1 MSEGEFILVEGA
13 RQNNLKGLDLKL
25 PLNRFIVVTG
35 VSGSGKSSLAF
46 DTLYAEGQRRY
57 VETFSPYARQFLDR
71 MDKPR
76 VDRIVGIPPAVAI
89 DQTNPVRTSRST
101 VGTMTE
107 LCDHIKLLYARA
119 ATLHCRGCGKPVRRD
134 NADTIWPTLTQQAG
148 KQEVLVT
155 FPCPVPKSFKA
166 EEARDV
172 LAKQGF
178 QRALIAGEVVR
189 LDEDPRAIKTGTT
202 LDVIADRVRIEPP
215 SRARVV
221 EALEIALKY
230 GKGRVQVRTLNSQL
244 STLNFSADLHCPDC
258 DIHYRDPSP
267 NLFSFNSPL
276 GACDKCRGFGRTIEI
291 DYDRVVPN
299 PALTLAG
306 GAIKIWQSESYREC
320 QDDMMEFAPRAGC
333 PTDAPWEKL
342 PEKWKRWVIDGEGR
356 WEDRK
361 WYGLKRF
368 FAWLETKTY
377 KMHVRVLLS
386 RYRAYVPCPDCG
398 GARLK
403 SDALCWRIGRDVAL
417 SECGRGLSAPTVS
430 EASVAANVGALRP
443 LPHSGGL
450 AIHELYALPIS
461 RTLAFFESLRFPGA
475 LDKAT
480 ELLLG
485 EIRTR
490 LRYLNDAGL
499 GYLTLDRQSRTLS
512 GGEVQRVNLTT
523 ALGTSLVN
531 TLFVLDEPSIG
542 LHPRDIGRL
551 TGVLHGLR
559 DKGNTLLVVEHDPDL
574 IRAADRVLDLGP
586 GPGEHGGQLVFEGKF
601 GDLCK
606 SARSL
611 TGQYFSGKKRVALSR
626 QRWLVVKDAG
636 SARVSR
642 ATVGVPP
649 TVRSGAASTR
659 KSCARGVSGETPD
672 TGTRDACVPRPQT
685 DWLRVCGASEHNLK
699 NIDVG
704 FPLNRLT
711 VLTGVSGSGKSTL
724 LHDVLYRALCKL
736 KRHPDETA
744 GAHRAIE
751 GYEQV
756 GDVVLVDQ
764 APIGRTPRANP
775 ATYTGAFD
783 EIRKLFAATPDAIA
797 QGFTASTFSFNS
809 EVGRCPV
816 CEGTGFEHVEMQ
828 FLSDVFLRCPECDGK
843 RYRPP
848 ILAIRYN
855 GRNIPGVLD
864 LTVNEAVEF
873 FGLAQRR
880 EGAKKELGGVAAS
893 RETLRRQLE
902 PLREVGLGYVKLGQ
916 PITTLSGGESQR
928 LKLAGHL
935 AEAKAEKT
943 SFLFDEPTTGLHLDD
958 IQTLL
963 SAFERLLERGHSLIV
978 IEHHLDVIRNADWVI
993 DLGPEGGDEGGRVV
1007 VEGTPEQV
1015 MACKASHTGMALRGA
1030 CSGGLRPP
1038 AVRVENRRPQTAA
1051 TGNGS
1056 IEIVRARE
1064 HNLRDLSVSIPR
1076 DRFTVITGV
1085 SGSGKSTLAFD
1096 LLFNEGQRRY
1106 LETLNAYARQFIEPA
1121 ARPDVDLV
1129 TGVPPTV
1136 AIEQR
1141 TSRGGRKSTVA
1152 TVTETYH
1159 FLRLLFAKLGT
1170 QFCPDCNVAI
1180 EPQTV
1185 DAVVAAIAKG
1195 WRGRQI
1201 ELLAPRVRARKG
1213 FYLDLA
1219 EWAARK
1225 GIVQLRVDGGCL
1237 PSADFPRLDRFKE
1250 HDIDLVI
1257 ARPVV
1262 SGANRRLTQLVEQ
1275 ALEFGNGTLLVAALR
1290 RKDVIFS
1297 TRRACPKCSRS
1308 FEELDPRLF
1317 SFNSR
1322 HGWCPTCC
1330 GFGRMWEGPQRPDS
1344 DMDGEGRGAEAPPT
1358 FENEEPCPTC
1368 NGARLNPVARAVRL
1382 RGNDIA
1388 CLTAMPASEF
1398 HRYLDGFRLGGRVRE
1413 IARDIIAEMRSR
1425 LEFLELVG
1433 LGYLSLDRSA
1443 TTLSGGEAQRI
1454 RLAAQLGSNLRG
1466 VCYILDEPTIGL
1478 HPRDNAMLLGT
1489 LRKLREKGN
1498 TVVVVEH
1505 DETTIRSADHL
1516 IDLGPG
1522 AGIHGGKL
1530 VAAGTPKEVV
1540 RAPASVTGKFLREP
1554 MKHPTRPRRGE
1565 GEKFVEVHGA
1575 TLHNLKKL
1583 AVKFPLGRF
1592 TAVTGVSGS
1601 GKSTLVRDVLLHGAK
1616 KFVVA
1621 RFTARSGGYANADK
1635 RAVNRA
1641 TTNQVILPP
1650 DIRRVLEVDQTPI
1663 GKTPRSCPATYVG
1676 FYDDIRR
1683 LFAQVPEAKM
1693 RGYGPERFSFNV
1705 PTQRGGGHCET
1716 CEGQGIKR
1724 IAMSFL
1730 PDVRVPCDECRGR
1743 RFTPET
1749 RDIRFK
1755 GKSIADVLAMSVEE
1769 ALEYFKAEPF
1779 LTRPLSLLH
1788 DVGLDYLTLGQQS
1801 PTLSGGE
1808 AQRIKLV
1815 TELAKPTQGR
1825 TLYILD
1831 EPTVGLHMADVARL
1845 IEVLHRLVD
1854 AGNTLV
1860 VIEHNLDI
1868 IAEADHIIDLGPEG
1882 GDAGGRV
1889 VALGAPEE
1897 IIRDGAKSHTARML
1911 KEFLKTHS

>member
-1 MSEGEFILVEGA
+1 MAESDFILVEGA
-13 RQNNLKGLDLKL
+13 RQNNLKGLNLRL

-134 NADTIWPTLTQQAG
+134 NAGTIWQTLTQQAA

-166 EEARDV
+166 EEARDL

-178 QRALIAGEVVR
+178 QRSLINGEVVR
-189 LDEDPRAIKTGTT
+189 LDENPRAIKPGTT
-202 LDVIADRVRIEPP
+202 LDVIADRVRIEST
-215 SRARVV
+215 SRPRAV
-221 EALEIALKY
+221 EALEIALKF
-230 GKGRVQVRTLNSQL
+230 GKGRVNVQSVATNHALRITHYALRF
-244 STLNFSADLHCPDC
+244 STDLHCPDC

-299 PALTLAG
+299 PALTLAC
-306 GAIKIWQSESYREC
+306 GAVKIWQSESYREC

-333 PTDAPWEKL
+333 PTDVPWEKL
-342 PEKWKRWVIDGEGR
+342 PEKWKRWVIDGEGS

-386 RYRAYVPCPDCG
+386 RYRAYVTCPDCR

-403 SDALCWRIGRDVAL
+403 SDALCWRIG
-417 SECGRGLSAPTVS
+417 GLP
-430 EASVAANVGALRP
+430 
-443 LPHSGGL
+443 
-450 AIHELYALPIS
+450 IHELYAQPIS
-461 RTLAFFESLRFPGA
+461 KSLAFFESLRFPGA

-480 ELLLG
+480 ELLLN

-490 LRYLNDAGL
+490 LRYLNDVGL

-551 TGVLHGLR
+551 TSVLHGLR

-586 GPGEHGGQLVFEGKF
+586 GPGEHGGRLVFEGTF
-601 GDLCK
+601 NDLCK
-606 SARSL
+606 SSRSL
-611 TGQYFSGKKRVALSR
+611 AGQYFSGKKRIALKR
-626 QRWLVVKDAG
+626 ERALVTTK
-636 SARVSR
+636 
-642 ATVGVPP
+642 
-649 TVRSGAASTR
+649 
-659 KSCARGVSGETPD
+659 TP
-672 TGTRDACVPRPQT
+672 RLWV
-685 DWLRVCGASEHNLK
+685 LGASEHNLK
-699 NIDVG
+699 DIDVG
-704 FPLNRLT
+704 FPLNRLV
-711 VLTGVSGSGKSTL
+711 VLAGVSGSGKSTL
-724 LHDVLYRALCKL
+724 VHDVLYRALCKL
-736 KRHPDETA
+736 KHHPDETP
-744 GAHRAIE
+744 GVHRAIE
-751 GYEQV
+751 GHEQV

-764 APIGRTPRANP
+764 TPIGRTPRANP

-848 ILAIRYN
+848 ILAIRYD
-855 GRNIPGVLD
+855 GRNIPDVLD

-873 FGLAQRR
+873 FAGEKSLLA
-880 EGAKKELGGVAAS
+880 K
-893 RETLRRQLE
+893 LE
-902 PLREVGLGYVKLGQ
+902 PLREVGLGYMKLGQ

-935 AEAKAEKT
+935 AEVKSEKT
-943 SFLFDEPTTGLHLDD
+943 LFLFDEPTTGLHLDD

-963 SAFERLLERGHSLIV
+963 TAFERLLERGHSLIV

-993 DLGPEGGDEGGRVV
+993 DLGPEGGDGGGRIV
-1007 VEGTPEQV
+1007 VEGTPKQV
-1015 MACKASHTGMALRGA
+1015 MACKTSHTGKALRQNVGGA
-1030 CSGGLRPP
+1030 SAPRLLRAQSKTGRGAEAPP
-1038 AVRVENRRPQTAA
+1038 TFQRS
-1051 TGNGS
+1051 GS

-1152 TVTETYH
+1152 TVTEIYH

-1225 GIVQLRVDGGCL
+1225 GIVQLRVDGGYL

-1275 ALEFGNGTLLVAALR
+1275 ALEFGNGTLLVAAPR
-1290 RKDVIFS
+1290 RKDVVFS
-1297 TRRACPKCSRS
+1297 TKRACPKCSRS

-1322 HGWCPTCC
+1322 HGWCTACY
-1330 GFGRMWEGPQRPDS
+1330 GFGLAMRGVDEEQTGEEAVWNAWWEG
-1344 DMDGEGRGAEAPPT
+1344 G
-1358 FENEEPCPTC
+1358 EEPCPTC

-1382 RGNDIA
+1382 RSSNIA
-1388 CLTAMPASEF
+1388 ELTAMPASEF
-1398 HRYLDGFRLGGRVRE
+1398 HRYLDGFKLAGRERE
-1413 IARDIIAEMRSR
+1413 IARDILGEMSSR
-1425 LEFLELVG
+1425 LAFLEQVG
-1433 LGYLSLDRSA
+1433 LGYLALDRSA
-1443 TTLSGGEAQRI
+1443 TTLSGGESQRI

-1478 HPRDNAMLLGT
+1478 HPRDDEMLLRT
-1489 LRKLREKGN
+1489 LKKLREKGN

-1505 DETTIRSADHL
+1505 DETTIRAAEHL

-1540 RAPASVTGKFLREP
+1540 RASASVTGKFLREP
-1554 MKHPTRPRRGE
+1554 MRHPTRPRRGE
-1565 GEKFVEVHGA
+1565 SKLFVEVRDA

-1592 TAVTGVSGS
+1592 TVVTGVSGS
-1601 GKSTLVRDVLLHGAK
+1601 GKSTLVRDVLLSGASFQLANHG
-1616 KFVVA
+1616 
-1621 RFTARSGGYANADK
+1621 
-1635 RAVNRA
+1635 
-1641 TTNQVILPP
+1641 Q
-1650 DIRRVLEVDQTPI
+1650 
-1663 GKTPRSCPATYVG
+1663 
-1676 FYDDIRR
+1676 
-1683 LFAQVPEAKM
+1683 
-1693 RGYGPERFSFNV
+1693 
-1705 PTQRGGGHCET
+1705 
-1716 CEGQGIKR
+1716 
-1724 IAMSFL
+1724 
-1730 PDVRVPCDECRGR
+1730 
-1743 RFTPET
+1743 
-1749 RDIRFK
+1749 
-1755 GKSIADVLAMSVEE
+1755 
-1769 ALEYFKAEPF
+1769 
-1779 LTRPLSLLH
+1779 
-1788 DVGLDYLTLGQQS
+1788 
-1801 PTLSGGE
+1801 
-1808 AQRIKLV
+1808 
-1815 TELAKPTQGR
+1815 
-1825 TLYILD
+1825 
-1831 EPTVGLHMADVARL
+1831 
-1845 IEVLHRLVD
+1845 
-1854 AGNTLV
+1854 
-1860 VIEHNLDI
+1860 
-1868 IAEADHIIDLGPEG
+1868 
-1882 GDAGGRV
+1882 
-1889 VALGAPEE
+1889 
-1897 IIRDGAKSHTARML
+1897 
-1911 KEFLKTHS
+1911 

>member
-1 MSEGEFILVEGA
+1 MSENDFILIEGA
-13 RQNNLKGLDLKL
+13 RQNNLKGLNLRL
-25 PLNRFIVVTG
+25 PLNRFTVVTG

-107 LCDHIKLLYARA
+107 LCDHVKLLYARA
-119 ATLHCRGCGKPVRRD
+119 GTLYCRGCGKPVRRD
-134 NADTIWPTLTQQAG
+134 NADTIWQTLAGQAG
-148 KQEVLVT
+148 GREVLVT
-155 FPCPVPKSFKA
+155 FPCPIPKSFKA
-166 EEARDV
+166 GEARDL

-189 LDEDPRAIKTGTT
+189 LDENPRAIKPGAT
-202 LDVIADRVRIEPP
+202 LDVVADRVRIEPS
-215 SRARVV
+215 SRARAV
-221 EALEIALKY
+221 EALDVALKY
-230 GKGRVQVRTLNSQL
+230 GKGRVQIRTLDSQL
-244 STLNFSADLHCPDC
+244 STLNFSSDLHCADC

-306 GAIKIWQSESYREC
+306 GAIKIWQSESYHEC
-320 QDDMMEFAPRAGC
+320 QDDLMEFAPRAGC
-333 PTDAPWEKL
+333 PTGVPWQKL
-342 PEKWKRWVIDGEGR
+342 PEKWKRWVIDGEGP

-361 WYGLKRF
+361 WYGLRRF
-368 FAWLETKTY
+368 FTWLETKTY

-386 RYRAYVPCPDCG
+386 RYRAYVPCPGCG

-403 SDALCWRIGRDVAL
+403 PDALGWRIGGHEKFQ
-417 SECGRGLSAPTVS
+417 S
-430 EASVAANVGALRP
+430 
-443 LPHSGGL
+443 L
-450 AIHELYALPIS
+450 AIHELYALSIS
-461 RTLAFFESLRFPGA
+461 RTLAFFEALRFPGA

-480 ELLLG
+480 EVLLG

-490 LRYLNDAGL
+490 LRYLNDVGL

-551 TGVLHGLR
+551 TSVLHGLR

-586 GPGEHGGQLVFEGKF
+586 GPGEHGGQMVFEGTF
-601 GDLCK
+601 DGLCK

-611 TGQYFSGKKRVALSR
+611 TGQYFSGRKRIALKR
-626 QRWLVVKDAG
+626 ERAPVDAG
-636 SARVSR
+636 
-642 ATVGVPP
+642 
-649 TVRSGAASTR
+649 
-659 KSCARGVSGETPD
+659 TP
-672 TGTRDACVPRPQT
+672 R
-685 DWLRVCGASEHNLK
+685 LRVLGATEHNLK
-699 NIDVG
+699 NLDAG
-704 FPLNRLT
+704 FPLNRLV
-711 VLTGVSGSGKSTL
+711 VLAGVSGSGKSTL
-724 LHDVLYRALCKL
+724 IHDVLFRALCKL
-736 KRHPDETA
+736 KHHPDEMA

-751 GYEQV
+751 GHEQI

-764 APIGRTPRANP
+764 TPIGRTPRANP
-775 ATYTGAFD
+775 ATYTCAFD

-797 QGFTASTFSFNS
+797 QGLTASTFSFNS

-848 ILAIRYN
+848 ILAIRYE
-855 GRNIPGVLD
+855 GRNIPAVLD
-864 LTVNEAVEF
+864 LTVSEAIGF
-873 FGLAQRR
+873 FAGKKSLLA
-880 EGAKKELGGVAAS
+880 K
-893 RETLRRQLE
+893 LE
-902 PLREVGLGYVKLGQ
+902 PLREVGLGYMKLGQ
-916 PITTLSGGESQR
+916 PVTTLSGGESQR
-928 LKLAGHL
+928 LKLAGYL
-935 AEAKAEKT
+935 AEVKSEKT
-943 SFLFDEPTTGLHLDD
+943 LFLFDEPTTGLHLDD

-963 SAFERLLERGHSLIV
+963 MAFERLLERGHSLVV
-978 IEHHLDVIRNADWVI
+978 IEHHLDVIRNADWVM
-993 DLGPEGGDEGGRVV
+993 DLGPEGGDEGGRIV
-1007 VEGTPEQV
+1007 VEGTPDQV
-1015 MACKASHTGMALRGA
+1015 MACKASHTGKALLGCRPGPRPGA
-1030 CSGGLRPP
+1030 VIAKPAASGTRP
-1038 AVRVENRRPQTAA
+1038 AVN
-1051 TGNGS
+1051 S
-1056 IEIVRARE
+1056 IQIVRARE

-1121 ARPDVDLV
+1121 SRPDVDLV
-1129 TGVPPTV
+1129 IGVPPTV

-1152 TVTETYH
+1152 TVTEIYH
-1159 FLRLLFAKLGT
+1159 FLRLLFSKLGT

-1185 DAVVAAIAKG
+1185 DAVVAAIAKDY
-1195 WRGRQI
+1195 RGQQVG
-1201 ELLAPRVRARKG
+1201 LLAPRVRARKG

-1225 GIVQLRVDGGCL
+1225 GIEQLRVDGGCL
-1237 PSADFPRLDRFKE
+1237 PSAGFPRLDRFKE
-1250 HDIDLVI
+1250 HDIDLII

-1262 SGANRRLTQLVEQ
+1262 TGANRRLTQLVEQ
-1275 ALEFGNGTLLVAALR
+1275 TLDFGNGTLVVAAPH
-1290 RKDVIFS
+1290 RKDVVFS
-1297 TRRACPKCSRS
+1297 TKRACPKCSRS

-1322 HGWCPTCC
+1322 HGWCPECF
-1330 GFGRMWEGPQRPDS
+1330 GFGLAMRGVDEEQTGEEAVWNAWWEG
-1344 DMDGEGRGAEAPPT
+1344 G
-1358 FENEEPCPTC
+1358 EEPCPEC
-1368 NGARLNPVARAVRL
+1368 GGARLNPVARAVRL
-1382 RGNDIA
+1382 RGNNIA
-1388 CLTAMPASEF
+1388 DLTAMPASGF
-1398 HRYLDGFRLGGRVRE
+1398 HHYLDGFKLAGRERE
-1413 IARDIIAEMRSR
+1413 IGRDMVAEMRSR
-1425 LEFLELVG
+1425 LAFLEEVG
-1433 LGYLSLDRSA
+1433 LGYLALDRSA
-1443 TTLSGGEAQRI
+1443 TTLSGGESQRI

-1478 HPRDNAMLLGT
+1478 HPRDDEMLLRT
-1489 LRKLREKGN
+1489 LGKLREKGN

-1505 DETTIRSADHL
+1505 DEATIRAADHL

-1522 AGIHGGKL
+1522 AGIHGGRL
-1530 VAAGTPKEVV
+1530 VAAGTPKEVI
-1540 RAPASVTGKFLREP
+1540 RTPGSVTGKCLREP
-1554 MKHPTRPRRGE
+1554 MLHPTRPRRGE
-1565 GEKFVEVHGA
+1565 VGKFVEVHGA
-1575 TLHNLKKL
+1575 TLHNLKNL
-1583 AVKFPLGRF
+1583 TAKFPLGRF
-1592 TAVTGVSGS
+1592 TVVTGVSGS
-1601 GKSTLVRDVLLHGAK
+1601 GKSTLVRDVLLHGAGSAVAGRRHGAERK
-1616 KFVVA
+1616 ENRVV
-1621 RFTARSGGYANADK
+1621 
-1635 RAVNRA
+1635 
-1641 TTNQVILPP
+1641 LPP
-1650 DIRRVLEVDQTPI
+1650 EIHRVLEVDQTPI

-1676 FYDDIRR
+1676 FYDDIRQ

-1705 PTQRGGGHCET
+1705 PTRRGGGRCEA

-1730 PDVRVPCDECRGR
+1730 PDVRVPCDECGGR

-1749 RDIRFK
+1749 QDIRFK
-1755 GKSIADVLAMSVEE
+1755 GRSIADVLAMSVEE

-1779 LTRPLSLLH
+1779 LVRPLSLLH

-1815 TELAKPTQGR
+1815 TELSKPTQGR

-1845 IEVLHRLVD
+1845 IEVLHHLVD

-1868 IAEADHIIDLGPEG
+1868 MAEADHLMDLGPEG
-1882 GDAGGRV
+1882 GDAGGRMV
-1889 VALGAPEE
+1889 TQGTMDVIL
-1897 IIRDGAKSHTARML
+1897 RDGARSHTARIL
-1911 KEFLKTHS
+1911 KEFLKTHGR

>member
-1 MSEGEFILVEGA
+1 MSESDFILIEGA
-13 RQNNLKGLDLKL
+13 RQNNLKGLDLRL

-107 LCDHIKLLYARA
+107 LCDHVKLLYARA

-134 NADTIWPTLTQQAG
+134 NADSIWQTLTQQAS

-166 EEARDV
+166 EDARDL

-178 QRALIAGEVVR
+178 QRALIGNEVVR
-189 LDEDPRAIKTGTT
+189 LDEKPRAIKPGTT
-202 LDVIADRVRIEPP
+202 LDVVADRVRIEPP
-215 SRARVV
+215 SRARAV

-230 GKGRVQVRTLNSQL
+230 GKGRVQIRTLNSQL
-244 STLNFSADLHCPDC
+244 LTLNFSSDLHCPDC

-333 PTDAPWEKL
+333 PTGVPWEKL
-342 PEKWKRWVIDGEGR
+342 PEKWKRWVIDGEGP

-403 SDALCWRIGRDVAL
+403 SDALCWRIG
-417 SECGRGLSAPTVS
+417 GLP
-430 EASVAANVGALRP
+430 
-443 LPHSGGL
+443 
-450 AIHELYALPIS
+450 IHELYAQPIS
-461 RTLAFFESLRFPGA
+461 RSLAFFESLRFPGA

-480 ELLLG
+480 ELLLN

-490 LRYLNDAGL
+490 LRYLNNVGL

-531 TLFVLDEPSIG
+531 TLFVLDEPSVG

-586 GPGEHGGQLVFEGKF
+586 GPGEHGGQLVFEGTF
-601 GDLCK
+601 ADLCK
-606 SARSL
+606 SSRSL
-611 TGQYFSGKKRVALSR
+611 TGQYFSGKKRIALKR
-626 QRWLVVKDAG
+626 E
-636 SARVSR
+636 R
-642 ATVGVPP
+642 APVI
-649 TVRSGAASTR
+649 AN
-659 KSCARGVSGETPD
+659 TP
-672 TGTRDACVPRPQT
+672 R
-685 DWLRVCGASEHNLK
+685 LRVFGATEHNLK
-699 NIDVG
+699 DVDVG

-724 LHDVLYRALCKL
+724 VHDVLYRALCKL
-736 KRHPDETA
+736 KHHPDEMA

-751 GYEQV
+751 GHEQV

-764 APIGRTPRANP
+764 TPIGRTPRANP

-848 ILAIRYN
+848 ILAIRYE
-855 GRNIPGVLD
+855 GKNIPGVLD

-873 FGLAQRR
+873 FAGKNSLLA
-880 EGAKKELGGVAAS
+880 K
-893 RETLRRQLE
+893 LE
-902 PLREVGLGYVKLGQ
+902 PLREVGLGYMKLGQ

-928 LKLAGHL
+928 LKLASHL
-935 AEAKAEKT
+935 AEVKSEKT
-943 SFLFDEPTTGLHLDD
+943 LFLFDEPTTGLHLDD

-963 SAFERLLERGHSLIV
+963 MAFERLLERGHSLIV

-1007 VEGTPEQV
+1007 AEGTPEQV
-1015 MACKASHTGMALRGA
+1015 MACKASHTGRALRGL

-1038 AVRVENRRPQTAA
+1038 AVRAKGRRLETAA
-1051 TGNGS
+1051 TANNS

-1121 ARPDVDLV
+1121 TRPDVDLV

-1152 TVTETYH
+1152 TVTEIYH

-1185 DAVVAAIAKG
+1185 DAVVAAIAKDY
-1195 WRGRQI
+1195 RSQQV
-1201 ELLAPRVRARKG
+1201 ELLAPRIRARKG

-1219 EWAARK
+1219 EWAERK
-1225 GIVQLRVDGGCL
+1225 GIEQLRVDGGYL

-1257 ARPVV
+1257 ARPTV
-1262 SGANRRLTQLVEQ
+1262 SGANRRLTQLVERT
-1275 ALEFGNGTLLVAALR
+1275 LEFGNGTLQVAAPHQ
-1290 RKDVIFS
+1290 KDVVFS
-1297 TRRACPKCSRS
+1297 TKRACPKCSRS

-1322 HGWCPTCC
+1322 HGWCPTCY
-1330 GFGRMWEGPQRPDS
+1330 GFGLAMRGVDEEQTGEEAMWNAWWEG
-1344 DMDGEGRGAEAPPT
+1344 GEEA
-1358 FENEEPCPTC
+1358 CPTC
-1368 NGARLNPVARAVRL
+1368 DGARLNPVARSVRL
-1382 RGNDIA
+1382 RGNNIA
-1388 CLTAMPASEF
+1388 DLTAMPTSEF
-1398 HRYLDGFRLGGRVRE
+1398 HHYLDGFKLAGRERE
-1413 IARDIIAEMRSR
+1413 IGRDMVAEMRSR
-1425 LEFLELVG
+1425 LAFIEEVG
-1433 LGYLSLDRSA
+1433 LGYLALDRSA
-1443 TTLSGGEAQRI
+1443 TTLSGGESQRI

-1478 HPRDNAMLLGT
+1478 HPRDDEMLLRT
-1489 LRKLREKGN
+1489 LKKLREKGN

-1505 DETTIRSADHL
+1505 DEATIRAADHL

-1530 VAAGTPKEVV
+1530 VAAGTPKEVI
-1540 RAPASVTGKFLREP
+1540 RTPASVTGKFLREP
-1554 MKHPTRPRRGE
+1554 MKHPTWPRRGVA
-1565 GEKFVEVHGA
+1565 EKFVEVHGA

-1583 AVKFPLGRF
+1583 TVKFPLGRF
-1592 TAVTGVSGS
+1592 TVVTGVSGS
-1601 GKSTLVRDVLLHGAK
+1601 GKSTLVRDVLLSGASFQLANHGQSQAGSL
-1616 KFVVA
+1616 
-1621 RFTARSGGYANADK
+1621 RHNAVK
-1635 RAVNRA
+1635 
-1641 TTNQVILPP
+1641 LPP
-1650 DIRRVLEVDQTPI
+1650 EIRRVLEVDQTPI

-1705 PTQRGGGHCET
+1705 PTQRGGGRCET

-1730 PDVRVPCDECRGR
+1730 PDVRVPCDECGGR

-1749 RDIRFK
+1749 QDIRFK

-1779 LTRPLSLLH
+1779 LVRPLSLLH

-1868 IAEADHIIDLGPEG
+1868 IAEADHLIDLGPEG

-1897 IIRDGAKSHTARML
+1897 IIRDVEKGHTARIL
-1911 KEFLKTHS
+1911 KTFLKTHGR

>member
-1 MSEGEFILVEGA
+1 MSESEFILIEGA
-13 RQNNLKGLDLKL
+13 RQNNLKGLNLRL

-107 LCDHIKLLYARA
+107 LCDHAKLLYARA
-119 ATLHCRGCGKPVRRD
+119 ATLHCRGCSKPVRRD
-134 NADTIWPTLTQQAG
+134 NGDTIWQTLTQQAL

-166 EEARDV
+166 EEARDL

-178 QRALIAGEVVR
+178 QRVLINGQVVR
-189 LDEDPRAIKTGTT
+189 LDENPRAIKPGAT
-202 LDVIADRVRIEPP
+202 LDVIADRVRVEPS
-215 SRARVV
+215 SRARAI
-221 EALEIALKY
+221 EALEVALKF
-230 GKGRVQVRTLNSQL
+230 GKGRVQIRPASGASR
-244 STLNFSADLHCPDC
+244 STLNFSSDLHCPDC

-306 GAIKIWQSESYREC
+306 GAIKIWQSESYHEC
-320 QDDMMEFAPRAGC
+320 QDDMMKFAPRAGC
-333 PTDAPWEKL
+333 PTDVPWENL
-342 PEKWKRWVIDGEGR
+342 PEKWKRWVIDGEGS
-356 WEDRK
+356 WEDRQ

-386 RYRAYVPCPDCG
+386 RYRAYVPCHECG
-398 GARLK
+398 GSRLK
-403 SDALCWRIGRDVAL
+403 RDALCWRIG
-417 SECGRGLSAPTVS
+417 GLP
-430 EASVAANVGALRP
+430 
-443 LPHSGGL
+443 
-450 AIHELYALPIS
+450 IHELYAQPIS
-461 RTLAFFESLRFPGA
+461 KSLAFFERLRFAGA

-480 ELLLG
+480 ELLLN

-490 LRYLNDAGL
+490 LRYLNNVGL

-586 GPGEHGGQLVFEGKF
+586 GPGEHGGQLVFEGTF
-601 GDLCK
+601 GGLCK
-606 SARSL
+606 SPGSL
-611 TGQYFSGKKRVALSR
+611 TGQYFGGKKRIALKR
-626 QRWLVVKDAG
+626 E
-636 SARVSR
+636 R
-642 ATVGVPP
+642 ASVTDGQPRLW
-649 TVRSGAASTR
+649 VRGAA
-659 KSCARGVSGETPD
+659 
-672 TGTRDACVPRPQT
+672 
-685 DWLRVCGASEHNLK
+685 EHNLK
-699 NIDVG
+699 NIDAG
-704 FPLNRLT
+704 FPLNCLV

-724 LHDVLYRALCKL
+724 VHDVLYRALCKL
-736 KRHPDETA
+736 KHHPDEMP
-744 GAHRAIE
+744 GAHRAID
-751 GYEQV
+751 GHEQV

-764 APIGRTPRANP
+764 TPIGRTPRANP

-783 EIRKLFAATPDAIA
+783 EIRKLFAATPDAVA
-797 QGFTASTFSFNS
+797 QGFTGSTFSFNS

-855 GRNIPGVLD
+855 GKNIPDVLD
-864 LTVNEAVEF
+864 LTVDEAVEF
-873 FGLAQRR
+873 FAGEKTLLA
-880 EGAKKELGGVAAS
+880 K
-893 RETLRRQLE
+893 LE
-902 PLREVGLGYVKLGQ
+902 PLREVGLGYMKLGQ

-928 LKLAGHL
+928 LKLASHL
-935 AEAKAEKT
+935 AEVKLEKT
-943 SFLFDEPTTGLHLDD
+943 LFLFDEPTTGLHLDD

-963 SAFERLLERGHSLIV
+963 TAFERLLERGHSLIV

-993 DLGPEGGDEGGRVV
+993 DLGPEGGDEGGHIV

-1015 MACKASHTGMALRGA
+1015 MACKASHTGQALRQNAGGA
-1030 CSGGLRPP
+1030 SAPRLLQAQSKEGRGAEAPPTFKRSG
-1038 AVRVENRRPQTAA
+1038 A
-1051 TGNGS
+1051 

-1129 TGVPPTV
+1129 IGVPPTV

-1152 TVTETYH
+1152 TVTEIYH

-1170 QFCPDCNVAI
+1170 QFCPECNVAI

-1185 DAVVAAIAKG
+1185 DAVVAAIAKDY
-1195 WRGRQI
+1195 RGQQI

-1225 GIVQLRVDGGCL
+1225 GIEQLRVDGGYL

-1257 ARPVV
+1257 ARPTV
-1262 SGANRRLTQLVEQ
+1262 SGANRRLTQLVERT
-1275 ALEFGNGTLLVAALR
+1275 LEFGNGTLQVAAPH
-1290 RKDVIFS
+1290 RKDVVFS
-1297 TRRACPKCSRS
+1297 TKRACPKCSRS

-1322 HGWCPTCC
+1322 HGWCPACY
-1330 GFGRMWEGPQRPDS
+1330 GFGLAMRGVDEEQTGEEAVWNAWWEGGEEACPDC
-1344 DMDGEGRGAEAPPT
+1344 G
-1358 FENEEPCPTC
+1358 
-1368 NGARLNPVARAVRL
+1368 GARLNPVACAVRL
-1382 RGNDIA
+1382 RGKNIA
-1388 CLTAMPASEF
+1388 DLTAMPTSEF
-1398 HRYLDGFRLGGRVRE
+1398 HRYLDGFKLVGRERE
-1413 IARDIIAEMRSR
+1413 IARDMVAEMRSR
-1425 LEFLELVG
+1425 LAFVEEVG
-1433 LGYLSLDRSA
+1433 LGYLALDRSA
-1443 TTLSGGEAQRI
+1443 TTLSGGESQRI

-1478 HPRDNAMLLGT
+1478 HPRDDEMLLRT
-1489 LRKLREKGN
+1489 LKKLREKGN

-1505 DETTIRSADHL
+1505 DETTIRAADHL

-1530 VAAGTPKEVV
+1530 VAAGTPKEVIRV
-1540 RAPASVTGKFLREP
+1540 PASVTGRFLREP
-1554 MKHPTRPRRGE
+1554 MRHPTRTRRGD
-1565 GEKFVEVHGA
+1565 GKQFVEVRDA
-1575 TLHNLKKL
+1575 MLHNLKKL
-1583 AVKFPLGRF
+1583 TVKFPLGRF
-1592 TAVTGVSGS
+1592 TVVTGVSGS
-1601 GKSTLVRDVLLHGAK
+1601 GKSTLVRDVLLHGATDA
-1616 KFVVA
+1616 VGRVSSRRA
-1621 RFTARSGGYANADK
+1621 ASVTGAGAGDPAHSRRAN
-1635 RAVNRA
+1635 R
-1641 TTNQVILPP
+1641 VILPS
-1650 DIRRVLEVDQTPI
+1650 DIHRVLEVDQTPI

-1705 PTQRGGGHCET
+1705 PAARGGGRCDV

-1730 PDVRVPCDECRGR
+1730 PDVRVTCDECGGR

-1749 RDIRFK
+1749 LDVRFK
-1755 GKSIADVLAMSVEE
+1755 GKTIADVLAMSVEE

-1815 TELAKPTQGR
+1815 TELSKPTQGR

-1845 IEVLHRLVD
+1845 IEVMHRLVD

-1868 IAEADHIIDLGPEG
+1868 IAEADHLIDLGPEG

-1897 IIRDGAKSHTARML
+1897 ITRDGAHGHTARIL
-1911 KEFLKTHS
+1911 KAFLKTHGR

>member
-1 MSEGEFILVEGA
+1 MAESDFILVEGA
-13 RQNNLKGLDLKL
+13 RQNNLKGLNLRL

-71 MDKPR
+71 MDKPC

-134 NADTIWPTLTQQAG
+134 NADSIWQALTQQAAG
-148 KQEVLVT
+148 QEVLVT
-155 FPCPVPKSFKA
+155 FPCPIPKSFKS
-166 EEARDV
+166 EEARDL

-178 QRALIAGEVVR
+178 QRTLINGEVVR
-189 LDEDPRAIKTGTT
+189 LDENPRAIKPGTT
-202 LDVIADRVRIEPP
+202 LDVVADRVCIEPANRP
-215 SRARVV
+215 RAV
-221 EALEIALKY
+221 EALETALKF
-230 GKGRVQVRTLNSQL
+230 GKGRVNIQSVATNHGLRITHYALRF
-244 STLNFSADLHCPDC
+244 STDLHCPDC

-333 PTDAPWEKL
+333 PTDVPWEKL
-342 PEKWKRWVIDGEGR
+342 PEKWKRWVIDGEGS

-403 SDALCWRIGRDVAL
+403 PDALCWRIGD
-417 SECGRGLSAPTVS
+417 
-430 EASVAANVGALRP
+430 
-443 LPHSGGL
+443 LP
-450 AIHELYALPIS
+450 IHELYALPIS
-461 RTLAFFESLRFPGA
+461 RTLAVFEKLKFPGA

-480 ELLLG
+480 ELLLD

-490 LRYLNDAGL
+490 LRYLNDVGL

-586 GPGEHGGQLVFEGKF
+586 GPGEHGGRLVFEGSF
-601 GDLCK
+601 ANLCK
-606 SARSL
+606 SVHSL
-611 TGQYFSGKKRVALSR
+611 TGQYFSGKKRIALKRERASVTTKTSR
-626 QRWLVVKDAG
+626 LWV
-636 SARVSR
+636 R
-642 ATVGVPP
+642 A
-649 TVRSGAASTR
+649 AA
-659 KSCARGVSGETPD
+659 
-672 TGTRDACVPRPQT
+672 
-685 DWLRVCGASEHNLK
+685 EHNLK
-699 NIDVG
+699 DIDVG
-704 FPLNRLT
+704 FPLNRLV

-724 LHDVLYRALCKL
+724 IHDVLYRALCKL
-736 KRHPDETA
+736 KRHPDEMA
-744 GAHRAIE
+744 GAHRSIE
-751 GYEQV
+751 GHEQV

-764 APIGRTPRANP
+764 TPIGRTPRANP

-783 EIRKLFAATPDAIA
+783 EIRKLFAAPPDAIA

-848 ILAIRYN
+848 ILAIRYE
-855 GRNIPGVLD
+855 GKNIPGVLD

-873 FGLAQRR
+873 FAGEKSLF
-880 EGAKKELGGVAAS
+880 AK
-893 RETLRRQLE
+893 LE
-902 PLREVGLGYVKLGQ
+902 PLREVGLGYMKLGQ

-935 AEAKAEKT
+935 AEVKSEKT
-943 SFLFDEPTTGLHLDD
+943 LFLFDEPTTGLHLND

-978 IEHHLDVIRNADWVI
+978 IEHHLDVIRSADWVI
-993 DLGPEGGDEGGRVV
+993 DLGPEGGDEGGRIV

-1015 MACKASHTGMALRGA
+1015 MACKASHTGKAMRNAECG
-1030 CSGGLRPP
+1030 
-1038 AVRVENRRPQTAA
+1038 VRNVAETCESYSAFRHPHSA
-1051 TGNGS
+1051 
-1056 IEIVRARE
+1056 IEVIRARE

-1152 TVTETYH
+1152 TVTEIYH

-1225 GIVQLRVDGGCL
+1225 GIVQLRVDGGYL

-1275 ALEFGNGTLLVAALR
+1275 ALEFGNGTLLVAAPR
-1290 RKDVIFS
+1290 RKDVVFS
-1297 TRRACPKCSRS
+1297 TQRACPKCSRS

-1322 HGWCPTCC
+1322 HGWCPACY
-1330 GFGRMWEGPQRPDS
+1330 GFGLAMRGVDEEQTGEEAVWNAWWEG
-1344 DMDGEGRGAEAPPT
+1344 GEEA
-1358 FENEEPCPTC
+1358 CPTC
-1368 NGARLNPVARAVRL
+1368 EGARLNPVARAVRL
-1382 RGNDIA
+1382 RGSNIA
-1388 CLTAMPASEF
+1388 GMTAMPASEF
-1398 HRYLDGFRLGGRVRE
+1398 HRYLDGFKLAGRERE
-1413 IARDIIAEMRSR
+1413 IGRDIIAEMQSR
-1425 LEFLELVG
+1425 LAFLEQVG
-1433 LGYLSLDRSA
+1433 LGYLALDRSA
-1443 TTLSGGEAQRI
+1443 TTLSGGESQRI

-1478 HPRDNAMLLGT
+1478 HPRDDEMLLRT
-1489 LRKLREKGN
+1489 LKKLREKGN

-1505 DETTIRSADHL
+1505 DETTIRAAEHL
-1516 IDLGPG
+1516 VDLGPG
-1522 AGIHGGKL
+1522 AGIHGGQL

-1554 MKHPTRPRRGE
+1554 MRHPTRPRRGE
-1565 GEKFVEVHGA
+1565 ANLFVEVRDA

-1583 AVKFPLGRF
+1583 AVKFPVGRF
-1592 TAVTGVSGS
+1592 TVVTGVSGS
-1601 GKSTLVRDVLLHGAK
+1601 GKSTLVRDVLLSGASFQLANHGPSQAGGLRHN
-1616 KFVVA
+1616 VV
-1621 RFTARSGGYANADK
+1621 K
-1635 RAVNRA
+1635 
-1641 TTNQVILPP
+1641 LPP

-1705 PTQRGGGHCET
+1705 PTQRGGGRCDA

-1730 PDVRVPCDECRGR
+1730 PDVRVPCDECGGR

-1749 RDIRFK
+1749 LDVRFK
-1755 GKSIADVLAMSVEE
+1755 GRTIAEVLAMSVEE
-1769 ALEYFKAEPF
+1769 AMEYFKAEPF

-1868 IAEADHIIDLGPEG
+1868 IAEADHVIDLGPEG

-1897 IIRDGAKSHTARML
+1897 IIRDGARSYTARIL
-1911 KEFLKTHS
+1911 RVFLKTHGPA

>member
-1 MSEGEFILVEGA
+1 MSESDFILVEGA
-13 RQNNLKGLDLKL
+13 RQNNLKGLNLRL

-107 LCDHIKLLYARA
+107 LCDHVKLLYARA
-119 ATLHCRGCGKPVRRD
+119 ATLYCRGCGKPVRRD
-134 NADTIWPTLTQQAG
+134 NADTIWQTLTQQASR
-148 KQEVLVT
+148 QEVVLT

-166 EEARDV
+166 EETRDL

-178 QRALIAGEVVR
+178 QRALIGGEVVR
-189 LDEDPRAIKTGTT
+189 LDENPRVIKPGTT
-202 LDVIADRVRIEPP
+202 LDIVADRVRIEPS
-215 SRARVV
+215 SRARAV
-221 EALEIALKY
+221 EALDIALKF
-230 GKGRVQVRTLNSQL
+230 GKGRVQNHSTLHAPR
-244 STLNFSADLHCPDC
+244 STLNFSSDLHCADC

-291 DYDRVVPN
+291 DYGRVVPD
-299 PALTLAG
+299 PTRTLAG
-306 GAIKIWQSESYREC
+306 GAIKIWQSESYHEC
-320 QDDMMEFAPRAGC
+320 QDDMMKFAPRAGC
-333 PTDAPWEKL
+333 PTGVPWEKL
-342 PEKWKRWVIDGEGR
+342 PEKWKRWVIEGEGP
-356 WEDRK
+356 WEEQK

-403 SDALCWRIGRDVAL
+403 SDALCWRIG
-417 SECGRGLSAPTVS
+417 STNHEPPI
-430 EASVAANVGALRP
+430 ANHPSPITRLT
-443 LPHSGGL
+443 LPGF
-450 AIHELYALPIS
+450 AVHELYALSIS
-461 RTLAFFESLRFPGA
+461 RSRAFFEALRFPGA

-480 ELLLG
+480 ELLLN

-490 LRYLNDAGL
+490 LRYLNDVGL

-512 GGEVQRVNLTT
+512 GGEIQRVNLTT

-586 GPGEHGGQLVFEGKF
+586 GPGEHGGQLIFEGTF
-601 GDLCK
+601 ADLCK

-611 TGQYFSGKKRVALSR
+611 TGQYFSGKKRIALKRERAAVS
-626 QRWLVVKDAG
+626 LNSG
-636 SARVSR
+636 SSDI
-642 ATVGVPP
+642 P
-649 TVRSGAASTR
+649 
-659 KSCARGVSGETPD
+659 ETP
-672 TGTRDACVPRPQT
+672 RLWVR
-685 DWLRVCGASEHNLK
+685 GASEHNLK
-699 NIDVG
+699 DMDVG
-704 FPLNRLT
+704 FPLNRLV

-724 LHDVLYRALCKL
+724 VHDVLFRALCKL
-736 KRHPDETA
+736 KHHPDETP
-744 GAHRAIE
+744 GAHRALE
-751 GYEQV
+751 GHEQV

-764 APIGRTPRANP
+764 TPIGRTPRANP

-855 GRNIPGVLD
+855 GKNIPDVLD
-864 LTVNEAVEF
+864 LTVNEAMEF
-873 FGLAQRR
+873 FGLTQRR
-880 EGAKKELGGVAAS
+880 EGAKKVIGDFATL
-893 RETLRRQLE
+893 RETLRRKLE
-902 PLREVGLGYVKLGQ
+902 PLREVGLGYMKLGQ
-916 PITTLSGGESQR
+916 PVTTLSGGESQR

-935 AEAKAEKT
+935 AEVKCEKT
-943 SFLFDEPTTGLHLDD
+943 LFLFDEPTTGLHLDD

-963 SAFERLLERGHSLIV
+963 TAFERLLERGHSLIV

-993 DLGPEGGDEGGRVV
+993 DLGPEGGDEGGRIV

-1015 MACKASHTGMALRGA
+1015 MSCKASHTGAALRKMRNA
-1030 CSGGLRPP
+1030 ESGI
-1038 AVRVENRRPQTAA
+1038 
-1051 TGNGS
+1051 GNGPETVAETRGGYFTHHHS
-1056 IEIVRARE
+1056 PSAIEIVRARE

-1152 TVTETYH
+1152 TVTEIYH

-1195 WRGRQI
+1195 WRGQEI
-1201 ELLAPRVRARKG
+1201 ELLAPRVRGRKG

-1219 EWAARK
+1219 EWAERK
-1225 GIVQLRVDGGCL
+1225 GIEQLRVDGQCL
-1237 PSADFPRLDRFKE
+1237 PSAGFPRLDRFKE

-1262 SGANRRLTQLVEQ
+1262 TGANRRLTQPVER
-1275 ALEFGNGTLLVAALR
+1275 ALEFGNGSLVVASPHQ
-1290 RKDVIFS
+1290 KDVAFS
-1297 TRRACPKCSRS
+1297 TKRACPKCSRS

-1322 HGWCPTCC
+1322 HGWCPECY
-1330 GFGRMWEGPQRPDS
+1330 GFGLAMRGVDGDQTGEEAVWNAWWEG
-1344 DMDGEGRGAEAPPT
+1344 GEK
-1358 FENEEPCPTC
+1358 PCPAC
-1368 NGARLNPVARAVRL
+1368 EGARLNPVARAVRL
-1382 RGNDIA
+1382 RGNNIA
-1388 CLTAMPASEF
+1388 GLTAMPASEF
-1398 HRYLDGFRLGGRVRE
+1398 HHYLNGFKLAGRERE
-1413 IARDIIAEMRSR
+1413 IGRDIVAEMRSR
-1425 LEFLELVG
+1425 LAFIEEVG
-1433 LGYLSLDRSA
+1433 LGYLALDRSA
-1443 TTLSGGEAQRI
+1443 TTLSGGESQRI

-1478 HPRDNAMLLGT
+1478 HPRDDEMLLRT
-1489 LRKLREKGN
+1489 LKKLREKGN

-1505 DETTIRSADHL
+1505 DEATIRAAEYL
-1516 IDLGPG
+1516 VDLGPG
-1522 AGIHGGKL
+1522 AGIHGGRL
-1530 VAAGTPKEVV
+1530 VAAGTPSEVV
-1540 RAPASVTGKFLREP
+1540 RTPGSVTGKFLREP
-1554 MKHPTRPRRGE
+1554 MRHPTRPRRGDA
-1565 GEKFVEVHGA
+1565 KQFVEVRDA

-1583 AVKFPLGRF
+1583 TVRFPLARF
-1592 TAVTGVSGS
+1592 TVVTGVSGS
-1601 GKSTLVRDVLLHGAK
+1601 GKSTLVRDVLLHGAADAVSRVTSRGASIATRTGAGDAAHNRRANR
-1616 KFVVA
+1616 VV
-1621 RFTARSGGYANADK
+1621 
-1635 RAVNRA
+1635 
-1641 TTNQVILPP
+1641 LPS

-1683 LFAQVPEAKM
+1683 LFAQMPEAKM

-1705 PTQRGGGHCET
+1705 PTPRGGGRCDA

-1730 PDVRVPCDECRGR
+1730 PDVRVPCDVCGGR

-1749 RDIRFK
+1749 LDVCFK
-1755 GKSIADVLAMSVEE
+1755 GRTIADVLAMSVEE
-1769 ALEYFKAEPF
+1769 ALEFFKAEPF

-1868 IAEADHIIDLGPEG
+1868 IAEADHLVDLGPEG
-1882 GDAGGRV
+1882 GDAGGCV

-1897 IIRDGAKSHTARML
+1897 IIRDGAHGHTARIL
-1911 KEFLKTHS
+1911 KQFLKTHGR